1 MRDSVLLRLLLPYW
15 SIKIYIFPLILR
27 ISHRL
32 DPIDLVIDGVGV
44 RKGVGVAGKLK
55 DEEAVSMDS
64 IISVGILLWYLLIN
78 PPSQVM
84 TAMQKPS

>member
-15 SIKIYIFPLILR
+15 LIKIHVFPSILR

-32 DPIDLVIDGVGV
+32 DPVDLVIDGVGV
-44 RKGVGVAGKLK
+44 RKGVSVAGKLK

-64 IISVGILLWYLLIN
+64 IISVGILL
-78 PPSQVM
+78 
-84 TAMQKPS
+84 